1 MIEPN
6 GREQR
11 VLLRDIAWRVMAER
25 GLAPEFSRAATAELE
40 AIHAP
45 AAAPA
50 AGTRD
55 LRALL
60 WCSIDNDDSRDLDQ
74 LSVAE
79 ALPGGAVR
87 LCVAVADVAALVKK
101 GSAIDAHARQNTTS
115 VYTAAEIFPMLP
127 EKLSTDLTSLN
138 PHVDR
143 LAMVV
148 DMVFSVG
155 GELQKSDVYPALVH
169 NRAKLA
175 YPSVAAWLEGTGPM
189 PAPIG
194 AVPGLEENLRLQD
207 RMTQLL
213 RDRRQENG
221 ALSLETIQTNPVY
234 AGSILK
240 DLVADKPN
248 RAKQLIEDL
257 MVAANGVVARFF
269 AAKKIPS
276 LRRIVRT
283 PTHWDLIMEIAAAR
297 GTTLPA
303 EPDAP
308 ALEKFL
314 CAQRAAD
321 SLRFPDL
328 SLTIIKL
335 MGAGEYV
342 VELPGQAPTGHF
354 GLAVRDYT
362 HSTAPNRRYP
372 DLISQRMLK
381 AAISGGPLAYQP
393 AELEALAV
401 HCTDQEDAAKKVERQ
416 VSKSAAALLLTG
428 RTGER
433 FDALVTGASSKGT
446 WVRLLHPPVEGRLI
460 GGEEG
465 RKVGQTLKVQLV
477 STDVQRGFIDLKA
490 VS

>member
-1 MIEPN
+1 MTEPN

-25 GLAPEFSRAATAELE
+25 GLAPDFSRAALGELD
-40 AIHAP
+40 AIHVAE
-45 AAAPA
+45 A
-50 AGTRD
+50 AGAGTPD
-55 LRALL
+55 LRSLL

-74 LSVAE
+74 LSAAE
-79 ALPGGAVR
+79 TLPGGAVR
-87 LCVAVADVAALVKK
+87 LLVAIADVASLVKK
-101 GSAIDAHARQNTTS
+101 GSALDAHARQNTTS

-138 PHVDR
+138 PDVDR

-148 DMVFSVG
+148 DMTFGAG
-155 GELQKSDVYPALVH
+155 GELQHSDVYPALVH

-175 YPSVAAWLEGTGPM
+175 YNSVAAWLGGTGPM

-194 AVPGLEENLRLQD
+194 AVEGLAENLRVQD
-207 RMTQLL
+207 RMARVL

-234 AGSILK
+234 AGSTLQ
-240 DLVADKPN
+240 DLVADTPN
-248 RAKQLIEDL
+248 RAKNLIEDL
-257 MVAANGVVARFF
+257 MVAANGVVARYF

-276 LRRIVRT
+276 LRRVVRI
-283 PTHWDLIMEIAAAR
+283 PTHWDLIVEVAAAR

-321 SLRFPDL
+321 PLRFPDL

-335 MGAGEYV
+335 MGAGEYI
-342 VELPGQAPTGHF
+342 VELPGASPVGHF

-372 DLISQRMLK
+372 DLISQRMLQ
-381 AAISGGPLAYQP
+381 AAVAGRPPAYTA
-393 AELEALAV
+393 AELEALAL
-401 HCTDQEDAAKKVERQ
+401 HCTEQEDAAKKVERQ
-416 VSKSAAALLLTG
+416 VAKSAAALLLAG

-433 FDALVTGASSKGT
+433 FDGLVTGASSKGT
-446 WVRLLHPPVEGRLI
+446 WVRLLRPPVEGRLI
-460 GGEEG
+460 AGYEG
-465 RKVGQTLKVQLV
+465 RKVGQALKVQLV
-477 STDVQRGFIDLKA
+477 STDVQRGHIDLKT
-490 VS
+490 VG